1 MLRQPAMPRR
11 LPRIAVT
18 MGDPAGVGPE
28 ILLKA
33 LAEPA
38 LRRACT
44 PVAVAS
50 RALLERVAGHLALPM
65 PAELV
70 EPALPGFAAAALEP
84 GRLSAAAGAAAGA
97 CIEEAIAGCQAG
109 RYAALVTNPINKA
122 AIHAAGIPFPGH
134 TEWLAE
140 RCGVQ
145 GEFMLMYHRRLAVVL
160 TTCHQSLQSVPASL
174 SPQRIT
180 AAGLALARALERIRG
195 RPPRLCVC
203 GFNCHAGEGGL
214 FGDEDARLV
223 APAVAELRRL
233 GIAVEGPLPPDT
245 AFSPAN
251 RERFDGHVAMY
262 HDQGLIAFKALYF
275 DSGVNVT
282 LGLPIVRTS
291 VDHGTAFDIA
301 WRGTA
306 SHRSLVEAVV
316 LAARLSR

>member
-1 MLRQPAMPRR
+1 MPRP

-18 MGDPAGVGPE
+18 MGDPAGIGPE

-38 LRRACT
+38 VQRVCV
-44 PVAVAS
+44 PMAVAS
-50 RALLERVAGHLALPM
+50 RALLERVAGLLSLPV
-65 PAELV
+65 PSQVV
-70 EPALPGFAAAALEP
+70 EPDPAGFDAAALQP
-84 GRLSAAAGAAAGA
+84 GRISAAAGAMAGA
-97 CIEEAIAGCQAG
+97 CIEEAIAGCRAG
-109 RYAALVTNPINKA
+109 RYAALVTNPISKA
-122 AIHAAGIPFPGH
+122 AVHAAGIPFPGH

-160 TTCHQSLQSVPASL
+160 TTCHQSLASVPATL
-174 SPQRIT
+174 SPGRIV
-180 AAGLALARALERIRG
+180 AAGTALAQALRRIR
-195 RPPRLCVC
+195 RREPRLCVC
-203 GFNCHAGEGGL
+203 GYNPHAGEGGM
-214 FGDEDARLV
+214 FGDEDERLV
-223 APAVAELRRL
+223 APAVAELRRA
-233 GIAVEGPLPPDT
+233 GIDAEGPLPPDT

-251 RERFDGHVAMY
+251 RRRFDGHVAMY

-301 WRGTA
+301 WRGVA

-316 LAARLSR
+316 LAAKMSG